1 MRKLYFILIIP
12 VLAISFSA
20 VNVFTGSLEED
31 LFPKVNHHSFSKG
44 EELNYRVNYGMFSIG
59 EAKIEIEHKLH
70 KVNLRD
76 SYKLDVYG
84 KTKGF
89 TGWVIDVDDQWGVY
103 LDTASLLPHISYRN
117 IKEGKYRKNEIVR
130 FDHKSKNIEIKVL
143 DQKKGSYKK
152 PEYFYY
158 PIIPDREIQV
168 RDILGGYMYLR
179 TLDFKK
185 INPGD
190 TVILSGFFED
200 TFYDLQMTFRGRE
213 TVKTR
218 AGKFKAIKLT
228 PVVPENE
235 LFNGRDSVV
244 AWFSDDDNKMPLRIE
259 AKMFV
264 GSVFIELT
272 DYKGLR
278 NKPALLP

>member
-12 VLAISFSA
+12 VLALSFSA
-20 VNVFTGSLEED
+20 VNVFTGSLEEE
-31 LFPKVNHHSFSKG
+31 LFPKVKHHSFSRG
-44 EELNYRVNYGMFSIG
+44 EVLNYRVNYGMFSIG

-143 DQKKGSYKK
+143 DQKKGSYKI

-158 PIIPDREIQV
+158 PIVPDREIQV

-190 TVILSGFFED
+190 TVVLSGFFED

-213 TVKTR
+213 TIKTR
-218 AGKFKAIKLT
+218 AGKFNAIKLT
-228 PVVPENE
+228 PLVPENE

-259 AKMFV
+259 AKMFI

>member
-1 MRKLYFILIIP
+1 MRKLVFFCLVP
-12 VLAISFSA
+12 VFVITLAALNVPTGITSA
-20 VNVFTGSLEED
+20 R
-31 LFPKVNHHSFSKG
+31 LFPHVSNNSFAKG
-44 EELNYRVNYGMFSIG
+44 EELNYRVNYGIFSIG
-59 EAKIEIEHKLH
+59 EAKIEISNRLH
-70 KVNLRD
+70 KVNYRD

-89 TGWVIDVDDQWGVY
+89 TGWVVDVDDQWGVY
-103 LDTASLLPHISYRN
+103 LDTASLLPHVSYRN

-130 FDHKSKNIEIKVL
+130 FDHRTKNIEIKVL
-143 DQKKGSYKK
+143 DQKKGGYKD
-152 PEYFYY
+152 PEYFHY
-158 PIIPDREIQV
+158 PIIPDRDIQV
-168 RDILGGYMYLR
+168 RDILGGYLYLR

-213 TVKTR
+213 TIKTK
-218 AGKFKAIKLT
+218 AGKFNAIKLT

-235 LFNGRDSVV
+235 LFNGKDSVV
-244 AWFSDDDNKMPLRIE
+244 AWFSDDDNKIPLRIE
-259 AKMFV
+259 AKMFI

-272 DYKGLR
+272 DYKGIR